1 MAAPQRPPAVVLV
14 GFMGAGKSA
23 VGREL
28 ADRLDLPF
36 LDSDDVIAAAEG
48 PVDQIFET
56 RGERGFRAL
65 ESQTVLREVK
75 ALEDSPKVLALGGGA
90 VLADA
95 VRDALRLLAHVVWL
109 TAPARELWRRVTA
122 DGDAVRPLA
131 RDREAFDA
139 LLAARAALY
148 GEVATLTVDTAERD
162 PAEVAS
168 YIVRLLGEVAAG
180 DRRDVRGA
188 REGAA

>member
-1 MAAPQRPPAVVLV
+1 M
-14 GFMGAGKSA
+14 
-23 VGREL
+23 
-28 ADRLDLPF
+28 
-36 LDSDDVIAAAEG
+36 IAAAEG
-48 PVDQIFET
+48 PVDQIFAT
-56 RGERGFRAL
+56 RGERSFRAL

-95 VRDALRLLAHVVWL
+95 VRDALRVLAHVVWL

-122 DGDAVRPLA
+122 DGHAVRPLA
-131 RDREAFDA
+131 RDREAFAA
-139 LLAARAALY
+139 LLAAREPLY

-168 YIVRLLGEVAAG
+168 HIVRLLGEVASD